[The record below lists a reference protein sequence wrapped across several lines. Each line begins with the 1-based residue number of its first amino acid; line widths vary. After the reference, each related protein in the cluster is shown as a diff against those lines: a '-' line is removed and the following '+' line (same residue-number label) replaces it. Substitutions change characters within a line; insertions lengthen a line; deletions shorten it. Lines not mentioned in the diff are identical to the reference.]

1 MPTSTRHFKEELQ
14 DWLDGRLD
22 AATCDQVERHLE
34 TCDECRREYECVGW
48 GKQVAARQFRPGAA
62 PAELRANV
70 LRALRAEIPAM
81 EAPETTN
88 PENVVTPAPGFWRG
102 HQRSMLAAAALVIM
116 AAILSGLYFL
126 RPTPLPAVMAR
137 DFQNFQSGKLTL
149 QLATAD
155 VKAMET
161 FFTAQGV
168 PFQTR
173 VFDLGMMNYTLA
185 GGRVLSLRGQ
195 PSAAFAYRGANNQ
208 SLLCQMYAGQVTDLP
223 AGAVRREN
231 KGFTFHVY
239 QSKGLTAVFW
249 QEGTVVCVLVSDIAP
264 EEVIQLAFAKA
275 MPPPG

>member
-1 MPTSTRHFKEELQ
+1 MPTPPRHFKDELQ

-22 AATCDQVERHLE
+22 IATCEEVERHLQ
-34 TCDECRREYECVGW
+34 TCDECRREYESVGW
-48 GKQVAARQFRPGAA
+48 IKHIAAQQLGPVTA

-70 LRALRAEIPAM
+70 LRALRAEPPVVPATHEP
-81 EAPETTN
+81 EAT
-88 PENVVTPAPGFWRG
+88 NVVTPAPGFWRR
-102 HQRSMLAAAALVIM
+102 HQRTVLAAAALVIVS
-116 AAILSGLYFL
+116 AILSGVYFL
-126 RPTPLPAVMAR
+126 RPTPLPAVVAR
-137 DFQNFQSGKLTL
+137 DYRNFQSGQISL

-155 VKAMET
+155 VKAMEA
-161 FFTAQGV
+161 FFAAQGV
-168 PFQTR
+168 PFATR

-195 PSAAFAYRGANNQ
+195 PSAAFAYKGTNNQ

-239 QSKGLTAVFW
+239 QRQGLTAVFW